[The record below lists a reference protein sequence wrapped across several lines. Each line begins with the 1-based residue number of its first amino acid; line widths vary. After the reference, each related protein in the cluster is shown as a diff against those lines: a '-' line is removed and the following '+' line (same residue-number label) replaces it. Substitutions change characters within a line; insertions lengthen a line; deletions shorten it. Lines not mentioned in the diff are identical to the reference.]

1 MPRGPSTPTSIARAW
16 AAPPQLSCNPGA
28 EFQNPAPH
36 RFIGN
41 LQAALGQEI
50 LNVAVAQCETE
61 VQPNCVLD
69 NRGREAVPAI
79 GELIHAESL
88 PHQVA
93 RPNSVSVTMPL
104 TIYTVPLLSGSL
116 CTGMTV
122 LACRCRLMHPQWR
135 TTAVCAR

>member
-1 MPRGPSTPTSIARAW
+1 LQNFAS
-16 AAPPQLSCNPGA
+16 NPGP

-41 LQAALGQEI
+41 IQAALGQEI
-50 LNVAVAQCETE
+50 LNVAVAQCEPE

-122 LACRCRLMHPQWR
+122 LACRCRLMHRPQWR

>member
-1 MPRGPSTPTSIARAW
+1 MPRGPSTPTAIARAW
-16 AAPPQLSCNPGA
+16 AGPSQPAGKTGPEL
-28 EFQNPAPH
+28 QNPAPH

-50 LNVAVAQCETE
+50 LNVAVAQCEPE
-61 VQPNCVLD
+61 VQPNRVLD

-93 RPNSVSVTMPL
+93 RPNSVSVTMRAPGDRQG
-104 TIYTVPLLSGSL
+104 VESASL
-116 CTGMTV
+116 F
-122 LACRCRLMHPQWR
+122 Q
-135 TTAVCAR
+135 